1 MGFLRKLSFWK
12 KSAPTA
18 IEPFSEP
25 VDDEAATAAQ
35 MAKNSPAA
43 SIKLARSP
51 ACKYEAK
58 LSPNAKL
65 DLQGSPVISLEECTA
80 QALEQQ
86 SREGRMSSKMTPDD
100 GLREVACTAA
110 ANDSACLLDAAAPAG
125 DVSALACRAADMPE
139 ARVKHTVANLAF
151 ASPLRRS
158 TGEKP
163 DLVDCLNFDSSLQET
178 YAGVEDAFSKSIA
191 ASLQST
197 KWDKRSQALKSIA
210 AVLKG
215 LDLEGMAAPGSTGV
229 LGRGLVLRDRTRCWR
244 LSCQLLNHV
253 MRDKVIPVR
262 LAALDLYMDTFANTF
277 EGAQAPETRYAA
289 AVLAEHL
296 FDRLG
301 DSNLR
306 LHEAARKCVLFSA
319 ERHCMLGLGTV
330 LSRLRHRLET
340 APKGG
345 ERTKVH
351 FGVLDVVTV
360 LLEHFPAHR
369 GLDNAIDLDDE
380 LEDVTPAP
388 GAVAGA
394 SEQGRTA
401 ADSWTLESVA
411 PFIIA
416 GMDDSLGTRV
426 RNSAVALAATVY
438 RTFGSQAAE
447 ALMRGLRPAKQ
458 TLLRQKF
465 KEMDEEEH
473 PDLHENDDDDDAEA
487 GDVRPDLDDMM
498 ICGTG
503 LRPQPEIQD
512 VHTFCLPGSIGDEES
527 LMDGILE
534 ETGMVFN
541 GTGIFQEGG
550 QNPFGRTGEFEEF
563 MEDQFLLEQELMA
576 LGLDL
581 EDLDEQQALLAELC
595 AFDSALR
602 QESFAVC

>member
-1 MGFLRKLSFWK
+1 MQMGK
-12 KSAPTA
+12 
-18 IEPFSEP
+18 I
-25 VDDEAATAAQ
+25 
-35 MAKNSPAA
+35 SP
-43 SIKLARSP
+43 SIKLSKSP
-51 ACKYEAK
+51 ACKYEYEAKISPSAK
-58 LSPNAKL
+58 LG
-65 DLQGSPVISLEECTA
+65 LQTAELSPVTSPKECA
-80 QALEQQ
+80 APAPEQQ
-86 SREGRMSSKMTPDD
+86 SPEGRMKSKTSPGDD
-100 GLREVACTAA
+100 ALRETACTSAT
-110 ANDSACLLDAAAPAG
+110 NDSACLLDVAAPAG
-125 DVSALACRAADMPE
+125 DGSALSCRAPYMP
-139 ARVKHTVANLAF
+139 
-151 ASPLRRS
+151 
-158 TGEKP
+158 EKP
-163 DLVDCLNFDSSLQET
+163 DLVDCLNFDAPLQET
-178 YAGVEDAFSKSIA
+178 YAGVEDAFGKAIA
-191 ASLQST
+191 VSLQST

-319 ERHCMLGLGTV
+319 ERHGMLGLGAV
-330 LSRLRHRLET
+330 LSRLRHRLQV

-351 FGVLDVVTV
+351 FGILDMVTV

-369 GLDNAIDLDDE
+369 GLDQAIDLEDDE

-388 GAVAGA
+388 AGA
-394 SEQGRTA
+394 GATASSDLGRTVS
-401 ADSWTLESVA
+401 DSWTLESVA

-416 GMDDSLGTRV
+416 GMEDSLGTRV
-426 RNSAVALAATVY
+426 RNSAVALAVTVY

-447 ALMRGLRPAKQ
+447 ALMKGLRPAKQ

-465 KEMDEEEH
+465 KEIDEEDH
-473 PDLHENDDDDDAEA
+473 PDLPEDADDAEE
-487 GDVRPDLDDMM
+487 GEVRPDLDDMM

-503 LRPQPEIQD
+503 LRPQAEIQN
-512 VHTFCLPGSIGDEES
+512 VHMTVHLPGAIGDEES

-534 ETGMVFN
+534 ETGAVFN
-541 GTGIFQEGG
+541 GTGIFNEGG
-550 QNPFGRTGEFEEF
+550 QNPFGRTGEFEELL
-563 MEDQFLLEQELMA
+563 EDEFLLEQELLA

-595 AFDSALR
+595 AAQEHALR
-602 QESFAVC
+602 QQDSFAVNVC

>member
-1 MGFLRKLSFWK
+1 MGFLRKLSFWR

-25 VDDEAATAAQ
+25 ADDEAANAAQ
-35 MAKNSPAA
+35 MGKISP
-43 SIKLARSP
+43 SIKLTKSP

-58 LSPNAKL
+58 ISPSGKIDLQKAELSPVT
-65 DLQGSPVISLEECTA
+65 SPKECAAPTP
-80 QALEQQ
+80 EQQ
-86 SREGRMSSKMTPDD
+86 PLEGRMSSKISPGDD
-100 GLREVACTAA
+100 ALREAACTSE
-110 ANDSACLLDAAAPAG
+110 ANGSACQLDAAAPAG
-125 DVSALACRAADMPE
+125 DCSALPCRAEYMP
-139 ARVKHTVANLAF
+139 
-151 ASPLRRS
+151 
-158 TGEKP
+158 EKP
-163 DLVDCLNFDSSLQET
+163 DLVDCLNFDAPLQET
-178 YAGVEDAFSKSIA
+178 HAGVEDAFGRAIA

-215 LDLEGMAAPGSTGV
+215 LDLEGMSAPGSTGV

-306 LHEAARKCVLFSA
+306 LHEAARKCVLFTA
-319 ERHCMLGLGTV
+319 ERHGMLGLGAV
-330 LSRLRHRLET
+330 LSRLRHRLEV

-351 FGVLDVVTV
+351 FGILDMVTV
-360 LLEHFPAHR
+360 LLEHFPASKA
-369 GLDNAIDLDDE
+369 LDLEDDE

-388 GAVAGA
+388 AGA
-394 SEQGRTA
+394 GATASSDLGRKA
-401 ADSWTLESVA
+401 PDSWALESVA
-411 PFIIA
+411 AFIIA
-416 GMDDSLGTRV
+416 GMDESLGTRV

-447 ALMRGLRPAKQ
+447 ALMKGLRPAKQ

-465 KEMDEEEH
+465 KEMDEEDH
-473 PDLHENDDDDDAEA
+473 PDLPEDGDDAEE
-487 GDVRPDLDDMM
+487 GEVRPDLDDMM

-503 LRPQPEIQD
+503 LRPQAEIQN
-512 VHTFCLPGSIGDEES
+512 VHMNIRLPGAIGDEEN

-534 ETGMVFN
+534 EAGMVFN
-541 GTGIFQEGG
+541 GSGIFNESG
-550 QNPFGRTGEFEEF
+550 QNPFGLTGEFEELL
-563 MEDQFLLEQELMA
+563 EDEFLLEQELLA

-581 EDLDEQQALLAELC
+581 VDLDEQQALLAELC
-595 AFDSALR
+595 AQEDALR
-602 QESFAVC
+602 QQDASFAVNAC

>member
-12 KSAPTA
+12 KSAPSA

-25 VDDEAATAAQ
+25 ADDEVATAAQ
-35 MAKNSPAA
+35 MAKNSPVA

-58 LSPNAKL
+58 LSPSAKL
-65 DLQGSPVISLEECTA
+65 DLPIAEESTVTSPKECAA
-80 QALEQQ
+80 QAPEQTPL
-86 SREGRMSSKMTPDD
+86 EGRMSSKMTPDD
-100 GLREVACTAA
+100 SLREVACTSAA
-110 ANDSACLLDAAAPAG
+110 TDSACLLDVAAPAEN
-125 DVSALACRAADMPE
+125 VSAVSHRATDMP
-139 ARVKHTVANLAF
+139 
-151 ASPLRRS
+151 
-158 TGEKP
+158 EKP
-163 DLVDCLNFDSSLQET
+163 DLVDCLNFDASLQET
-178 YAGVEDAFSKSIA
+178 YAGVEDAFGKAIA

-215 LDLEGMAAPGSTGV
+215 LDLEGMAAPGSTGM

-244 LSCQLLNHV
+244 LTCQLLNHV

-330 LSRLRHRLET
+330 LSRLRHRLEV

-380 LEDVTPAP
+380 LEDVAPAP
-388 GAVAGA
+388 GAGVGA
-394 SEQGRTA
+394 LDQDRTV

-447 ALMRGLRPAKQ
+447 ALMKGLRPAKQ

-465 KEMDEEEH
+465 KEMDEEDH
-473 PDLHENDDDDDAEA
+473 PDLPEDDDDAEG

-503 LRPQPEIQD
+503 LRPQPEIKD
-512 VHTFCLPGSIGDEES
+512 VHMVVHLPGSIGDEES

-581 EDLDEQQALLAELC
+581 EDLDEQHALLAELFAMDC
-595 AFDSALR
+595 AVQQQDSY
-602 QESFAVC
+602 AVNVC